1 MKIFIH
7 KQGQTLGPYS
17 VEEVQSRIARSEL
30 SPADLAWQE
39 GTRDWQPLTSLIG
52 MGRSNA
58 GLPPPIP
65 PAPVRYAGF
74 WRRVVGLPQRLRE
87 PQCPSRIA
95 GQQHPLGQSGGGAQ
109 VDGLVVRH
117 GRRL

>member
-74 WRRVVGLPQRLRE
+74 WRRVVAVFIDWLALLVPVFAVGFVLGV
-87 PQCPSRIA
+87 A
-95 GQQHPLGQSGGGAQ
+95 VYQQGKQ
-109 VDGLVVRH
+109 
-117 GRRL
+117 